1 MQKMFLRKEGFN
13 MAEIIITSNKFIL
26 RSTGYKNVFLFINS
40 EQNIKFN
47 AKTVLTSWK
56 YLPFAQ
62 GKLNIRLT
70 GPRYQ
75 M

>member
-1 MQKMFLRKEGFN
+1 

-47 AKTVLTSWK
+47 AKTVLTSWRN
-56 YLPFAQ
+56 LPFAQ